1 MTNKFKAAESQN
13 RNLDDNVAK
22 LVNDTIC
29 KEIRSVSDKLKA
41 SLEKSLDKSIAEHS
55 KMIQEVMSKID
66 KLSNANM
73 QNVISE
79 PNADPPQRL
88 INIQ

>member
-22 LVNDTIC
+22 LVNDTVC
-29 KEIRSVSDKLKA
+29 KGFRSIQVD
-41 SLEKSLDKSIAEHS
+41 HS